1 MLFDYDDTEWLT
13 KCIWEFSVVGA
24 GFLMIKY
31 ATYSWS
37 NSVNNAQSVFFL
49 HDEHGVCGH
58 DDDDHD
64 AQKRLCERNQ
74 QLMPS
79 IPKSYV
85 WSITNTLNIIRMLF
99 FQLVRVVI
107 IIYKKYISVIQN
119 ISSKTWER
127 RFNG

>member
-24 GFLMIKY
+24 G
-31 ATYSWS
+31 
-37 NSVNNAQSVFFL
+37 SVWWLSTQLIHDQIPSTMPKVCF
-49 HDEHGVCGH
+49 HDEHAVCGH

-64 AQKRLCERNQ
+64 AQKKLWERNQ

-99 FQLVRVVI
+99 F
-107 IIYKKYISVIQN
+107 S
-119 ISSKTWER
+119 
-127 RFNG
+127 